1 MYLEDR
7 RQAILQVATNAN
19 ITISY
24 NPKTHKRNYR
34 RKTKRSKLVA
44 SNVPLGKR
52 AVGLHV
58 SMEFFDDDSEETT
71 TWYKGTVISY
81 SRRGYVV
88 TFDGFGPEENEV
100 VQSLKMAID
109 MGELKMLT

>member
-1 MYLEDR
+1 ML
-7 RQAILQVATNAN
+7 AIY
-19 ITISY
+19 IYIRSY
-24 NPKTHKRNYR
+24 ILNR
-34 RKTKRSKLVA
+34 
-44 SNVPLGKR
+44 KR
-52 AVGLHV
+52 AVGLCV

-100 VQSLKMAID
+100 VQSLKKAID

>member
-7 RQAILQVATNAN
+7 RQAIQVATNTK

-24 NPKTHKRNYR
+24 NPKTHERNYR
-34 RKTKRSKLVA
+34 HKTKHSKLVT
-44 SNVPLGKR
+44 SNVPVGKR

-81 SRRGYVV
+81 SRREYVV
-88 TFDGFGPEENEV
+88 TFDGFE
-100 VQSLKMAID
+100 KAID
-109 MGELKMLT
+109 MGKLKMLT